1 MKSPKPTLLLHKV
14 FVFLIISLL
23 AILPNPIL
31 SKKQLQP
38 LSLKHLEGC
47 RKGQTVKGLEEV
59 KYYLKKFGYTNVVAN
74 INDYHED
81 DDKFDDVLESEIK
94 AYQLNYNLDVTGKL
108 DTRTLEQMMFPR
120 CGVPDIDNNGESS
133 MRWNNYYGGRMRLNF
148 KFFDGKPKWPP
159 SKYNLTYKFT
169 LDGAETEIDA
179 QTLSSVCARAF
190 ATWAAVSHFQFREVG
205 EGEHADI
212 FIGFRRGAH
221 GDGHPFDGAGGKI
234 VAHAF
239 HPTDG
244 RLHYDAD
251 ENWGTDPA
259 SDEMDLESV
268 TLHEIGHILGLGH
281 TSDGEAVMF
290 PSIGHGKTKRQLAS
304 DDINGVQ
311 TLYA

>member
-1 MKSPKPTLLLHKV
+1 MSIEQHIGTLMNLSS
-14 FVFLIISLL
+14 FLG
-23 AILPNPIL
+23 APIGD
-31 SKKQLQP
+31 KEAEAKNIFGGIVDRYK
-38 LSLKHLEGC
+38 SLKANKDLGPRSEKLGRGKRLRYSLLEGC
-47 RKGQTVKGLEEV
+47 RKGQTVKGLHEI
-59 KYYLKKFGYTNVVAN
+59 KNYLKKFGYTTMVAN

-94 AYQLNYNLDVTGKL
+94 VYQLNYNLDVTRKL
-108 DTRTLEQMMFPR
+108 DTRTLEQMMLSR
-120 CGVPDIDNNGESS
+120 SGVPDNDNNGRSS
-133 MRWNNYYGGRMRLNF
+133 MRWNLIM
-148 KFFDGKPKWPP
+148 
-159 SKYNLTYKFT
+159 
-169 LDGAETEIDA
+169 EDA
-179 QTLSSVCARAF
+179 WTLSSVCARAF

-205 EGEHADI
+205 EGEYADI
-212 FIGFRRGAH
+212 LIGFRRGAH

-259 SDEMDLESV
+259 SDEIDLELV

-281 TSDGEAVMF
+281 TSDEEALPLEAVMF
-290 PSIGHGKTKRQLAS
+290 PTIGHGVTKRQLGS